1 VKTESA
7 PAAKQANTESAQ
19 PASSVAPASVSAK
32 TAAAAAKPDA
42 TKKDDGPAAAGKA
55 ESAPAVKPAKSESAK
70 PAPAPSAPAEK
81 RSVISTREL
90 VKVYGQR
97 TVVGGVNIRVSAGE
111 IVGLLGPNGAG
122 KTTTFYMIV
131 GLVPATRGSVFLDD
145 RPITKLRM
153 HQRAR
158 NGLGYLPQEPSI
170 FRTLTVEENVRAI
183 VETLDIPRKQH
194 AARTKEHLDE
204 LGLFHLA
211 KQRAYTLS
219 GGERRRLEIARAL
232 VTRPKFLLM
241 DEPFSGVDPI
251 SVADVQKIVLE
262 LKKRG
267 IGILITDHNV
277 RETLRIVDRA
287 YLIHQGRVLT
297 EGSGEYLI
305 NDAKA
310 REFYL
315 GEHFDL

>member
-1 VKTESA
+1 VI
-7 PAAKQANTESAQ
+7 
-19 PASSVAPASVSAK
+19 
-32 TAAAAAKPDA
+32 A
-42 TKKDDGPAAAGKA
+42 TRD
-55 ESAPAVKPAKSESAK
+55 
-70 PAPAPSAPAEK
+70 
-81 RSVISTREL
+81 L
-90 VKVYGQR
+90 VKNYGAR
-97 TVVGGVNIRVSAGE
+97 TVVAGVNIRVAAGE

-131 GLVPATRGSVFLDD
+131 GLVPSTRGAVLLNE
-145 RPITKLRM
+145 RPITRLRM

-158 NGLGYLPQEPSI
+158 AGIGYLPQEPSI

-183 VETLDIPRKQH
+183 VETLDLPRRQH
-194 AARTKEHLDE
+194 RARVQEHLAE
-204 LGLFHLA
+204 LGLAHLA
-211 KQRAYTLS
+211 TQRAYTLS

-232 VTRPKFLLM
+232 VTRPRFLLM

-251 SVADVQKIVLE
+251 SVADVQKIILA
-262 LKKRG
+262 LKQRG

-297 EGSGEYLI
+297 EGPSSFLI
-305 NDAKA
+305 HDAKA

-315 GEHFDL
+315 GESFSL